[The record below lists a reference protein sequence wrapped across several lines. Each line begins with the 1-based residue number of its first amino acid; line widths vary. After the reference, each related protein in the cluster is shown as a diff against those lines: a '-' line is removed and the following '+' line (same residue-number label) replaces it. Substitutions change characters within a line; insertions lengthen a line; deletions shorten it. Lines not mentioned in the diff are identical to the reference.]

1 MSLNKIL
8 HDEQI
13 ALMRHASATSL
24 SELARQRGEIDRIS
38 AMLARFTYPH
48 RPYVSG
54 RPSRSIIGLAVPGP
68 AVRACLDSVGS

>member
-48 RPYVSG
+48 RPYVS
-54 RPSRSIIGLAVPGP
+54 AVPGP